1 MTAHEIML
9 TVRGMRVAAKAWGE
23 ATARPCLALHGWLD
37 NANSF
42 DRLAPLLPNLRLVAV
57 DLPGHGHTSHHA
69 EDGDYPFISYIE
81 DVHGIAAA
89 LGWERFVLMGHS
101 MGAGVASVYA
111 GTFPQH
117 VEHLILLDGLGPWSS
132 PPQDAPKQLAQHIE
146 QLVRLRRK
154 RQPVYPSVAAVAAQL
169 VRIVPNMS
177 LMSAQMLARRATRPV
192 AADGSEGTGFMWRS
206 DPRLRCTSGMR
217 LTEEQVAAFLHR
229 ITCPTL
235 MVRAL
240 DGYPFGEG
248 FWERRARMI
257 PHGQVVEVTGGH
269 HVHMEDAAHIA
280 AVIGAALRADT

>member
-1 MTAHEIML
+1 M
-9 TVRGMRVAAKAWGE
+9 VRGMRVAAKVWGKAE
-23 ATARPCLALHGWLD
+23 ARPCLALHGWLD
-37 NANSF
+37 NANSY

-57 DLPGHGHTSHHA
+57 DLPGHGHTSHRA

-81 DVHGIAAA
+81 DVHGIVAA

-117 VEHLILLDGLGPWSS
+117 VEHLILLDGLGPWSG
-132 PPQDAPKQLAQHIE
+132 PEQDAPQQLVRHIE

-154 RQPVYPSVAAVAAQL
+154 RQPTYPSVEAVAAQL

-177 LMSAQMLARRATRPV
+177 LISAEILARRSTRPV
-192 AADGSEGTGFMWRS
+192 AADGSEGTGFVWRS

-217 LTEEQVAAFLHR
+217 LTEAQVAAFLNR

-235 MVRAL
+235 MVRAV
-240 DGYPFGEG
+240 DGYPFEEG
-248 FWERRARMI
+248 FWERRQQMI
-257 PHGQVVEVTGGH
+257 AHGQVVEVSGGH

-280 AVIGAALRADT
+280 ALIRAALR

>member
-1 MTAHEIML
+1 MAQEITL
-9 TVRGMRVAAKAWGE
+9 NVRGMKICGKAWGR
-23 ATARPCLALHGWLD
+23 ADARPCLALHGWLD

-42 DRLAPLLPNLRLVAV
+42 DRMAPLLPNLRLVAV

-69 EDGDYPFISYIE
+69 EDGDYPFIGYIE

-101 MGAGVASVYA
+101 MGAGVACVYA
-111 GTFPQH
+111 GTFPQQI
-117 VEHLILLDGLGPWSS
+117 EHLILLDGLGPWSAA
-132 PPQDAPKQLAQHIE
+132 PEDAPKQLAQHVE

-177 LMSAQMLARRATRPV
+177 LASAEILAERSTRPV
-192 AADGSEGTGFMWRS
+192 AADGTEGTGFMWRS

-217 LTEEQVAAFLHR
+217 LTESQVEAFLRR
-229 ITCPTL
+229 IACPTL

-240 DGYPFGEG
+240 DGYPFEEG
-248 FWERRARMI
+248 FWERRQSMI
-257 PHGQVVEVTGGH
+257 AQGQVVEVTGGH

-280 AVIGAALRADT
+280 AIIAAALRVNTP